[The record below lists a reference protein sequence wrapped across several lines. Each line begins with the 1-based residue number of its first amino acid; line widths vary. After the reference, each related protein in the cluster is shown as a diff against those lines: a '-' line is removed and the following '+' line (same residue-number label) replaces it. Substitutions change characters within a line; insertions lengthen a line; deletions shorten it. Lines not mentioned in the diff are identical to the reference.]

1 MEQKLTNEQ
10 IGTTLKKLL
19 EKQELTM
26 KQLSEQSHIDIATIS
41 RIINGKRVASIQ
53 HLEALTACLDVSLV
67 EFLNLTNKQNNDVE
81 AEKLSPTNDA
91 LSVMMASFLQNEQ
104 IDSQVLSEKRLVKE
118 LETYKLYAETE
129 EGQDVVQQQFEQKLR
144 RIDGQGSFMTKLK
157 QLYTAYQSKTMSKEH
172 RIYIGAALL
181 YVIAP
186 IDLIPDMLVPIG
198 YLDDALIIQHVAKH
212 IQRNTNQLL

>member
-1 MEQKLTNEQ
+1 MGHKLTNKQ
-10 IGTTLKKLL
+10 IGATLKKLL
-19 EKQELTM
+19 EKQGLTM
-26 KQLSEQSHIDIATIS
+26 KQLSERSHIDIATIS

-67 EFLNLTNKQNNDVE
+67 EFLDLTNEQSGGE
-81 AEKLSPTNDA
+81 TEQLSPTNDA

-118 LETYKLYAETE
+118 LEMYKLYAETE
-129 EGQDVVQQQFEQKLR
+129 EGQDVVHQQFERKLR
-144 RIDGQGSFMTKLK
+144 SIDGQGSFMTKLK